1 MSVFRSLDPSP
12 APPPWIAI
20 LSLMMAVCLGSLDQS
35 IANTALPAIGADL
48 QHTPAESVW
57 ILHAYQLAVVAT
69 LLPFAS
75 LGDLWGARRVFLGG
89 VALFNL
95 AAISSALA
103 PSLEWLAVSRA
114 LQGIGA
120 SGLMSVNLALIRQ
133 IFPPDRLGQGAGLNA
148 FIVGTG
154 YSMGPVVASLLLSVA
169 PWPWLFGFQVP
180 LGIIGGFLGWRYL
193 PRSVPQTS
201 RQPYDLVLALLA
213 AICFASLIF
222 SLSAVAQR
230 KGWEVVSASLMLMV
244 LSGSWLLRRQRGHV
258 APMLPV
264 DLLRRPLFSLSV
276 FTSICSFTS
285 QGLAFVALPFFFLH
299 DLQLPAVESG
309 MLMTVWAGV
318 VAVAAPLA
326 GRMSDRHPPAIMG
339 GLGLCILC
347 VGMAWLSQITPG
359 TSSLTIGAGMAICG
373 IGFGLFQSPNLRAIM
388 SSSPPER
395 SSGASGMV
403 AMARLIGQASGAA
416 LVALC
421 FNLFDQ
427 LGAAHAI
434 ALGAFT
440 AGLGGILSVSRL
452 WAR

>member
-1 MSVFRSLDPSP
+1 
-12 APPPWIAI
+12 
-20 LSLMMAVCLGSLDQS
+20 MMAVCLGSLDQS
-35 IANTALPAIGADL
+35 IANTALPAIADGL

-75 LGDLWGARRVFLGG
+75 LGDLWGARRVFLAG

-114 LQGIGA
+114 IQGIGA
-120 SGLMSVNLALIRQ
+120 SGLMSVNLALVRQ

-154 YSMGPVVASLLLSVA
+154 YSLGPVVASLLLSVA
-169 PWPWLFGFQVP
+169 PWPWLFGCQVP
-180 LGIIGGFLGWRYL
+180 LGILGGLLGWRYL
-193 PRSVPQTS
+193 PKSPPLAN

-213 AICFASLIF
+213 ALCFASLIF
-222 SLSAVAQR
+222 SLSAVAQQ
-230 KGWEVVSASLMLMV
+230 KSWALVSASLLV
-244 LSGSWLLRRQRGHV
+244 VVVSGACLLRRQRGHA

-276 FTSICSFTS
+276 FTSICSFTT
-285 QGLAFVALPFFFLH
+285 QGLAYVALPFFFLH
-299 DLQLPAVESG
+299 ELHLPAVESG

-347 VGMAWLSQITPG
+347 LGMTWLSQVTVNTSSGAIGVGMA
-359 TSSLTIGAGMAICG
+359 MCG
-373 IGFGLFQSPNLRAIM
+373 VGFGLFQSPNLRAIM

-403 AMARLIGQASGAA
+403 AMARLLGQASGAA

-421 FNLFDQ
+421 FHLFDQ
-427 LGAAHAI
+427 QGAGHAI